1 MYIQYSIHINP
12 INDASI
18 VATEAPNIPKLKKYI
33 KIGSSIMFKIAVSIN
48 GFVALFT
55 SPSER
60 KIAANTDE
68 NNRNTV
74 KLNEIVP

>member
-1 MYIQYSIHINP
+1 MRFITLVPTITYI
-12 INDASI
+12 
-18 VATEAPNIPKLKKYI
+18 
-33 KIGSSIMFKIAVSIN
+33 
-48 GFVALFT
+48 ALFT